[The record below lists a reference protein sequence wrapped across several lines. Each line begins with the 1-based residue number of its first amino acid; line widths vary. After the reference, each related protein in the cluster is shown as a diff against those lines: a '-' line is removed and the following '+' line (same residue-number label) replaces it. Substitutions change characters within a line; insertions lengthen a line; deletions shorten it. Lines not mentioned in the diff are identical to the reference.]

1 MSCLAAQHGN
11 QSRDTGCTSSLVQQ
25 NESAGLWQNQILR
38 NSSVNSKVI
47 LTQRL
52 EIEKLCET
60 TASTYCHTD
69 YLTVKPKTQS
79 VTTLASL
86 F

>member
-11 QSRDTGCTSSLVQQ
+11 QSRDTGCTSCLVQQ

-38 NSSVNSKVI
+38 NSSVNPKVI
-47 LTQRL
+47 LIQ
-52 EIEKLCET
+52 IEKLCEP

-79 VTTLASL
+79 VTTLASH